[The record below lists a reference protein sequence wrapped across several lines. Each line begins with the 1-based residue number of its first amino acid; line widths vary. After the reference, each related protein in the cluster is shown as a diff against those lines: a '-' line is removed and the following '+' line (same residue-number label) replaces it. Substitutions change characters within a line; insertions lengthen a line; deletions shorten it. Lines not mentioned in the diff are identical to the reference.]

1 MKAISDAIEWDSSVD
16 LFISPLNFK
25 FVKFSSLKYEKD
37 KKMTLTTQPI
47 EEFSGT
53 YKRRSWKKNST
64 TRDSLEV

>member
-53 YKRRSWKKNST
+53 YKRRS
-64 TRDSLEV
+64 